1 MFKDVKYCSYTF
13 QLFIKA
19 TNLFNATGLGI
30 LPAAPLLQKS
40 PLIYPVVDPLTRWTT
55 TVFP

>member
-40 PLIYPVVDPLTRWTT
+40 PLIYPVVDPLTR
-55 TVFP
+55 